1 MQKHLI
7 WYLQPRSFPKTE
19 HQWLELTLRFFFC
32 PWTFRMYCG
41 CLVLLGHLGGVV
53 WKVRG
58 TGHPA
63 VALSCMF
70 VQLLTLQQRLQSSN
84 GDFIKQ
90 LRIYSSRWNDKTF
103 Q

>member
-7 WYLQPRSFPKTE
+7 LYLQPRSFPKTE

-70 VQLLTLQQRLQSSN
+70 VQLRFSRDSRAAMEILLNSSESTVAD
-84 GDFIKQ
+84 GMIKPF
-90 LRIYSSRWNDKTF
+90 NN
-103 Q
+103 